1 MALDRV
7 GILRNAEKLVRQGK
21 VDAAIAEYLRVVHD
35 QPRDWNTA
43 NLVGDLYVRIGQID
57 KAVDQYARIAASLN
71 DEGFYSKASAL
82 YKKILKLKPDHEP
95 ALVAAADLAV
105 GQGLLADARTYLTA
119 LIERRNVRGDARGAA
134 EGRVRLGTIDPA
146 DYDGRVAA
154 ANARVEL
161 GDVAGAVADLKAIA
175 VELTE
180 KGRQADAIEALRAAA
195 ELAPDDEAIREQ
207 LLDVFIAAGDFDRAR
222 ECAATAA
229 QFKRLAGVLDERGLV
244 DAALAALREAA
255 ALDPD
260 DGELRAHLAR
270 AFVARGDIAAA
281 AEYLTEEST
290 GGDPELLLTVAD
302 MRIRGGRVEEG
313 IAIARRVLEADPSR
327 HEQIAHVGW
336 NIAEQA
342 PEAGFQVIELAAGVS
357 VARGD
362 WAAAAAALQEF
373 VTRVPNHIPALMRLV
388 EICVDGA
395 LEATLYSAQAQLADA
410 YITAGLA
417 DEARFIS
424 EDLVAR
430 EPWERANVERFRR
443 ALELLGE
450 PDPDAVIADRLSG
463 ASPFMS
469 TDLGATEL
477 PPFEADAGAAADP
490 RAEEPAP
497 HPTSGDGDAAAAERA
512 VAPEPA
518 AAVSASSRGSKNRA
532 DPFALGANA
541 VDIDSILA
549 GRKSPQPDSVEV
561 DLSVVLDG
569 TRPRDDGKGAAGG
582 DRPRDEAS
590 RRSAISAAEGEYR
603 RALALKDVGDVD
615 GCIAA
620 LQAASRA
627 PKLRFATASLLGRI
641 YRDRGMMTQAVEWLE
656 RAAQAPAPTPDDYH
670 TLLYELAEALES
682 EGEIAR
688 ALAVCLE
695 LQADA
700 GSYRDV
706 EQRVHRLAK
715 VQARG

>member
-1 MALDRV
+1 VALDRV

-260 DGELRAHLAR
+260 DGELRAQLAR

-313 IAIARRVLEADPSR
+313 IAIARRVLEEDPSR

-362 WAAAAAALQEF
+362 WAAAAAALQEC

-518 AAVSASSRGSKNRA
+518 AAVSASRGSKNRA

-561 DLSVVLDG
+561 DLSLVLDG

-603 RALALKDVGDVD
+603 RALALKDAGDVD